1 MKKSELKKQI
11 EEVITETLSEVDIDK
26 TSGAV
31 VMKKTT
37 PPSEIKKVTAQG
49 IDVEL
54 KEVEDIDSKL
64 QSLVLVDPAHLNLK
78 NSGGGEF
85 PDSYT
90 LTPKGIAV
98 LKDIFNG
105 NINES
110 EDEEFDTPEKEPSKA
125 ELKKIDK
132 EFSSSKFAKK
142 LSAEEKERLDKLEA
156 GIKKKLANPTKDN
169 IAIVKQLISRADVKK
184 LFKDGGKD
192 LKALV
197 SDIIG

>member
-11 EEVITETLSEVDIDK
+11 EEVITETLSEADIDK

-54 KEVEDIDSKL
+54 KE
-64 QSLVLVDPAHLNLK
+64 
-78 NSGGGEF
+78 
-85 PDSYT
+85 
-90 LTPKGIAV
+90 
-98 LKDIFNG
+98 
-105 NINES
+105 S

-132 EFSSSKFAKK
+132 EFNSSKLAKS
-142 LSAEEKERLDKLEA
+142 LSPEEKERLDKLEA

-192 LKALV
+192 HKALI
-197 SDIIG
+197 SDIIK

>member
-1 MKKSELKKQI
+1 MKKSELKKTI
-11 EEVITETLSEVDIDK
+11 EEIIVETLSEVDIDK

-31 VMKKTT
+31 VMKKNT
-37 PPSEIKKVTAQG
+37 PPSEIKKVTSQG

-54 KEVEDIDSKL
+54 KEVEDD
-64 QSLVLVDPAHLNLK
+64 
-78 NSGGGEF
+78 
-85 PDSYT
+85 
-90 LTPKGIAV
+90 
-98 LKDIFNG
+98 
-105 NINES
+105 
-110 EDEEFDTPEKEPSKA
+110 EFDAPEKEPSKA

-132 EFSSSKFAKK
+132 EFNSSKFAKK
-142 LSAEEKERLDKLEA
+142 LSAEEKERLNKLEA

>member
-1 MKKSELKKQI
+1 MKRSDLKKQI
-11 EEVITETLSEVDIDK
+11 EEVITEILSEADIDK

-37 PPSEIKKVTAQG
+37 PPSEIKKVTSQG

-54 KEVEDIDSKL
+54 KEE
-64 QSLVLVDPAHLNLK
+64 
-78 NSGGGEF
+78 E
-85 PDSYT
+85 
-90 LTPKGIAV
+90 
-98 LKDIFNG
+98 
-105 NINES
+105 
-110 EDEEFDTPEKEPSKA
+110 EDESDTSEKEPTKA

-142 LSAEEKERLDKLEA
+142 LSPADKERLDKIEA

-169 IAIVKQLISRADVKK
+169 IAVIKQLISKPEIKK

-192 LKALV
+192 LKALI

>member
-11 EEVITETLSEVDIDK
+11 EEVITEILGEGETEERAAKEAEKKSIDAQIK
-26 TSGAV
+26 ALT
-31 VMKKTT
+31 MKK
-37 PPSEIKKVTAQG
+37 A
-49 IDVEL
+49 
-54 KEVEDIDSKL
+54 EVNK
-64 QSLVLVDPAHLNLK
+64 
-78 NSGGGEF
+78 SGVVAE
-85 PDSYT
+85 T
-90 LTPKGIAV
+90 
-98 LKDIFNG
+98 
-105 NINES
+105 

-132 EFSSSKFAKK
+132 EFNSSKFAKK

>member
-1 MKKSELKKQI
+1 MKRSDLKKQI
-11 EEVITETLSEVDIDK
+11 EEVITEILSEADIDK

-37 PPSEIKKVTAQG
+37 PPSEIKKVTSQG

-54 KEVEDIDSKL
+54 KEE
-64 QSLVLVDPAHLNLK
+64 
-78 NSGGGEF
+78 E
-85 PDSYT
+85 
-90 LTPKGIAV
+90 
-98 LKDIFNG
+98 
-105 NINES
+105 
-110 EDEEFDTPEKEPSKA
+110 EDESDTSEKEPTKA

-142 LSAEEKERLDKLEA
+142 LSPADKERLDKIEA

-169 IAIVKQLISRADVKK
+169 ITVIKQLISKPEIKK

-192 LKALV
+192 LKALI

>member
-1 MKKSELKKQI
+1 MKKSELKKSI
-11 EEVITETLSEVDIDK
+11 EEIIVETLSEADIDK

-37 PPSEIKKVTAQG
+37 PPSEIKKVTSQG

-54 KEVEDIDSKL
+54 KE
-64 QSLVLVDPAHLNLK
+64 
-78 NSGGGEF
+78 
-85 PDSYT
+85 T
-90 LTPKGIAV
+90 
-98 LKDIFNG
+98 
-105 NINES
+105 

-142 LSAEEKERLDKLEA
+142 LSPADKERLDKIEA

-169 IAIVKQLISRADVKK
+169 IAVVKQLISKAEIKK

-192 LKALV
+192 LKALI
-197 SDIIG
+197 SDIIS

>member
-1 MKKSELKKQI
+1 MKRSDLKKQI
-11 EEVITETLSEVDIDK
+11 EEVITEILSEVDIDK
-26 TSGAV
+26 TAGAV

-54 KEVEDIDSKL
+54 KE
-64 QSLVLVDPAHLNLK
+64 
-78 NSGGGEF
+78 
-85 PDSYT
+85 T
-90 LTPKGIAV
+90 
-98 LKDIFNG
+98 
-105 NINES
+105 
-110 EDEEFDTPEKEPSKA
+110 EDEEFDAPEKEPSKA

-132 EFSSSKFAKK
+132 EFNSSKLAKK
-142 LSAEEKERLDKLEA
+142 LSPADQERLNKVEA

-169 IAIVKQLISRADVKK
+169 IAIVKQLISKPEIKK

-192 LKALV
+192 LKALI